1 MFKVGQRVR
10 FTNRTQDGM
19 FCQNVFIMSI
29 IQEMN
34 NTQDD
39 IKVVSTIPNLDGS
52 PRRTMWVKASN
63 LRAIR
68 GRWAANEIF
77 PNPEYP

>member
-1 MFKVGQRVR
+1 
-10 FTNRTQDGM
+10 
-19 FCQNVFIMSI
+19 
-29 IQEMN
+29 MN

-52 PRRTMWVKASN
+52 PRRTMWVKAGN